1 MGNRGV
7 AISTSQVVRG
17 PSLAGACRA
26 RPSRARPSRARPEI
40 GPVPWEGRGRG
51 IEARAKLCEAQ
62 AWREQVVRGQKLG
75 PFHGR
80 VGGVALKP
88 EPSCAR
94 PKPGGSKSCEA
105 RNWARSMGG

>member
-1 MGNRGV
+1 MIGPWRRKRRWRIRNRGV
-7 AISTSQVVRG
+7 AISPSEAQALREHVVRG
-17 PSLAGACRA
+17 PVVR
-26 RPSRARPSRARPEI
+26 
-40 GPVPWEGRGRG
+40 GPVVRG
-51 IEARAKLCEAQ
+51 
-62 AWREQVVRGQKLG
+62 QVVRGQKLS

-88 EPSCAR
+88 EVCAR

>member
-7 AISTSQVVRG
+7 AISPSQVVQG
-17 PSLAGACRA
+17 PSLARACRA
-26 RPSRARPSRARPEI
+26 RPSRVRPSRARPSRAWPSRARPEI
-40 GPVPWEGRGRG
+40 
-51 IEARAKLCEAQ
+51 
-62 AWREQVVRGQKLG
+62 G

-105 RNWARSMGG
+105 RNWACSLGGEEAWHGLWAWHVKKRNCQK